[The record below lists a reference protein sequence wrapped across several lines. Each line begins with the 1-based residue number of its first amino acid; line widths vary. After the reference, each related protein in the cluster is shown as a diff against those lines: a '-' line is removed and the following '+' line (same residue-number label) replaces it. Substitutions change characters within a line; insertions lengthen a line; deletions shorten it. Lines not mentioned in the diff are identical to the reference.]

1 MKICVFCGSSMGND
15 IRYQEAAAQLGE
27 VLAQNDCTLY
37 YGGGN
42 VGLMKVIADKM
53 IERGKEVIGVMPNL
67 ILEMEIGHDGI
78 SKMVEVDS
86 MSERKTILINES
98 DAFIAMPGGFGTL
111 DELFEIVVLNQL
123 RITDKPV
130 ALYNTLN
137 YYDSLINF
145 IDHGVSQGF
154 IRKEHRDNIIV
165 SDNPETLFQEL
176 SRHKSI
182 DIKQWIED
190 INDGLK
196 EQVKVNKSLLIN

>member
-15 IRYQEAAAQLGE
+15 IRYQEAAARLGE

-42 VGLMKVIADKM
+42 VGLMKIIADKM
-53 IERGKEVIGVMPNL
+53 IERGKEVVGVMPNL

-137 YYDSLINF
+137 YYDSLMNF
-145 IDHGVSQGF
+145 IDHAVSQGF

-190 INDGLK
+190 IK
-196 EQVKVNKSLLIN
+196 EESNQQ

>member
-27 VLAQNDCTLY
+27 VLAQNDCILY

-53 IERGKEVIGVMPNL
+53 IEKGKEVVGVMPNL
-67 ILEMEIGHDGI
+67 ILDMEIGHNGI
-78 SKMVEVDS
+78 SKMIEVDS

-137 YYDSLINF
+137 YFDSMIQF
-145 IDHGVSQGF
+145 IDHAVGQGF

-165 SDNPETLFQEL
+165 SDNPETLLKEL
-176 SRHKSI
+176 SKHKSI
-182 DIKQWIED
+182 DINQWIKD
-190 INDGLK
+190 IKQETQNTDT
-196 EQVKVNKSLLIN
+196 

>member
-27 VLAQNDCTLY
+27 VLAQNNCILY

-42 VGLMKVIADKM
+42 VGLMKVIADRM
-53 IERGKEVIGVMPNL
+53 IEKGKEVVGVMPNL
-67 ILEMEIGHDGI
+67 ILDMEIGHNGI
-78 SKMVEVDS
+78 SKMIEVDS

-137 YYDSLINF
+137 YFDSIIQF
-145 IDHGVSQGF
+145 IDHAVGQGF

-165 SDNPETLFQEL
+165 SDNPETILKEL

-182 DIKQWIED
+182 DIKQWIND
-190 INDGLK
+190 IK
-196 EQVKVNKSLLIN
+196 QESR

>member
-53 IERGKEVIGVMPNL
+53 IERGKEVVGVMPNL

-123 RITDKPV
+123 RVTDKPV

-154 IRKEHRDNIIV
+154 IRKEHRNNIIV

-190 INDGLK
+190 IK
-196 EQVKVNKSLLIN
+196 EESK

>member
-1 MKICVFCGSSMGND
+1 MKVCVFCGSSMGND

-42 VGLMKVIADKM
+42 VGLMKIIADKM
-53 IERGKEVIGVMPNL
+53 IEKGREVVGVMPNL
-67 ILEMEIGHDGI
+67 ILDMEIGHNGI
-78 SKMVEVDS
+78 SKMIETDS

-137 YYDSLINF
+137 YFDSMIQF
-145 IDHGVSQGF
+145 IDHAVGQGF

-165 SDNPETLFQEL
+165 SDNPEILFQEL

-190 INDGLK
+190 IK
-196 EQVKVNKSLLIN
+196 EESNQQ

>member
-27 VLAQNDCTLY
+27 VLAQNDCILY

-53 IERGKEVIGVMPNL
+53 IEKGKEVVGVMPNL
-67 ILEMEIGHDGI
+67 ILDMEIGHDGI
-78 SKMVEVDS
+78 SKMIEVNS

-137 YYDSLINF
+137 YFDSIIQF
-145 IDHGVSQGF
+145 IDHAVGQGF
-154 IRKEHRDNIIV
+154 IRKGHRANIIV
-165 SDNPETLFQEL
+165 SDNPETILKEL

-190 INDGLK
+190 IKQESN
-196 EQVKVNKSLLIN
+196 Q

>member
-15 IRYQEAAAQLGE
+15 PRYQEAAVRLGE

-37 YGGGN
+37 YGGAN
-42 VGLMKVIADKM
+42 VGLMKIIADKM
-53 IERGKEVIGVMPNL
+53 LEKGKRVVGIIPKL
-67 ILEMEIGHDGI
+67 ITDMEIAHEGVTEMI
-78 SKMVEVDS
+78 EVDS
-86 MSERKTILINES
+86 MSERKLMLINES

-111 DELFEIVVLNQL
+111 DELFEITVLNQL

-137 YYDSLINF
+137 YYDSMMQFVN
-145 IDHGVSQGF
+145 HAVSQGF

-165 SDNPETLFQEL
+165 SDNPETLFKEL

-182 DIKQWIED
+182 DIEQWIKD
-190 INDGLK
+190 IK
-196 EQVKVNKSLLIN
+196 EESHEQ

>member
-15 IRYQEAAAQLGE
+15 IRYQEAAARLGE

-53 IERGKEVIGVMPNL
+53 IERGKEVVGVMPSL

-111 DELFEIVVLNQL
+111 DELFEIEVLNQL

-145 IDHGVSQGF
+145 IDHAVSQGF

-190 INDGLK
+190 IK
-196 EQVKVNKSLLIN
+196 EESNQQ